1 MKRDFQAFK
10 NRTAVTKEERLRQ
23 RKNCAAIV
31 KDKAARLR
39 GANDN
44 FLITV
49 RLSGSFVPLV
59 TVLFVAKGADTMPKR
74 RANGEGNIRK
84 RKDGRWEGRYTAGY
98 DPESGKRII
107 KNVLGKTQAEV
118 KEKLKTAISESQRLD
133 VSKAGNY
140 TVASWVRTWYEV
152 YAEPRIRPNTKAYY
166 ANYIENH
173 IIPGIGSIP
182 LDKLTTIQIQRFYN
196 NLQKSGRVQ
205 RKNFP
210 ELKDKS
216 LSPRVVRGVHTL
228 LHNCLEQAVAE
239 HLLLANPA
247 QGCKLP
253 QLEKKEMKI
262 LPQEKIGLYLAEA
275 EKRGL
280 LAAFYLELTTGL
292 RRGELLALQWTDLDI
307 ENRTLAV
314 TKQVNRI
321 NGELVVSPPKTR
333 NSIRTLALPQQA
345 VDLLIAEHKKHPRN
359 PYMFPSPKTGTMYD
373 PDAFR
378 RTHDKILKA
387 IGAEHIRFH
396 DLRHTF
402 ATLSLKSGVDVK
414 TLSGAL
420 GHYSAISDKNDFRR
434 NEKACKMLTAKYRL
448 HFANGK
454 DHIKEE
460 RLRPYDRAKH
470 EIYKALKE
478 ELPKVQN
485 WADLKDAL
493 ADRDIDMKFKVSR
506 TTREIQG
513 VKFEYNG
520 FSFSGSK
527 ISREFSYLNIDNRL
541 EENACASLF
550 ESPKQESRHKEE
562 KVQQSVSHSDDG
574 SGISL
579 GLLNGNSSYDATAAE
594 EAEFNRLMKKKKAK
608 RKRGFHL

>member
-1 MKRDFQAFK
+1 
-10 NRTAVTKEERLRQ
+10 
-23 RKNCAAIV
+23 
-31 KDKAARLR
+31 
-39 GANDN
+39 
-44 FLITV
+44 
-49 RLSGSFVPLV
+49 
-59 TVLFVAKGADTMPKR
+59 MPKR

-118 KEKLKTAISESQRLD
+118 KEKLKAAISESHRLD
-133 VSKAGNY
+133 VSKAGTY
-140 TVASWVRTWYEV
+140 TVSSWVKTWYEV

-166 ANYIENH
+166 TNYIENH
-173 IIPGIGSIP
+173 IIPGIGNIS

-196 NLQKSGRVQ
+196 NLQKTGRVQ

-210 ELKDKS
+210 PLKDAS

-239 HLLLANPA
+239 RLILANPA

-253 QLEKKEMKI
+253 QLEKREMKI
-262 LPQEKIGLYLAEA
+262 LPQEKIGMYLAEA

-345 VDLLIAEHKKHPRN
+345 VDLLIAEHKKHSRN
-359 PYMFPSPKTGTMYD
+359 PYMFPSPKTGIMYD

-396 DLRHTF
+396 DLRHPYVKHTTKIF
-402 ATLSLKSGVDVK
+402 SLRLMDFQAQAYPDARRK
-414 TLSGAL
+414 TRGACQLLRVGQSRSPVRPLCNRKRFSCLPPQSKMSWILYAISMRLSG
-420 GHYSAISDKNDFRR
+420 YTSTRSISSSASS
-434 NEKACKMLTAKYRL
+434 
-448 HFANGK
+448 
-454 DHIKEE
+454 
-460 RLRPYDRAKH
+460 
-470 EIYKALKE
+470 
-478 ELPKVQN
+478 V
-485 WADLKDAL
+485 
-493 ADRDIDMKFKVSR
+493 VS
-506 TTREIQG
+506 
-513 VKFEYNG
+513 V
-520 FSFSGSK
+520 SASK
-527 ISREFSYLNIDNRL
+527 IALDAFLRL
-541 EENACASLF
+541 SCRACSSCFFFACA
-550 ESPKQESRHKEE
+550 
-562 KVQQSVSHSDDG
+562 
-574 SGISL
+574 
-579 GLLNGNSSYDATAAE
+579 NTAA
-594 EAEFNRLMKKKKAK
+594 
-608 RKRGFHL
+608 